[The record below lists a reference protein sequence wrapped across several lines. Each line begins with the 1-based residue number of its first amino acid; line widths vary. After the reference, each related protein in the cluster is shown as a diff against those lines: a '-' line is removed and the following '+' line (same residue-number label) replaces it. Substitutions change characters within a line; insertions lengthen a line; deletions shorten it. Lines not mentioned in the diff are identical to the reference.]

1 MIMLRVCAEGGI
13 CPGTERGII
22 ISPQHPFNYPS
33 RSNINY
39 TIQTIQGSVIELTF
53 QAFDLEASRKSGQG
67 GCYDSV
73 RLVMANYKINNAATS
88 QL

>member
-1 MIMLRVCAEGGI
+1 MILRVCADGGI

-22 ISPQHPFNYPS
+22 ISPNHPFDYPS

-53 QAFDLEASRKSGQG
+53 QAFDLEPPRMNGQED
-67 GCYDSV
+67 CYDSV
-73 RLVMANYKINNAATS
+73 RSIIE
-88 QL
+88 